1 LLSEED
7 VALAG
12 EALAP
17 GSASAL
23 VVWEDLWVTA
33 FAEAVAQAGGQV
45 VAHDRVPEEV
55 VSAALAAASAE
66 SGPA

>member
-1 LLSEED
+1 
-7 VALAG
+7 
-12 EALAP
+12 
-17 GSASAL
+17 